1 MVPNISYF
9 KCLSDGLLGLSPR
22 TLEDKS
28 EIGKIEQYPCPMAY
42 KSSTFKFVER
52 WLMKTSWYLFR
63 ANTCTEVKIYACV
76 KSWQWHKH
84 LWVIKHKYFFSE
96 GQVSSTI

>member
-9 KCLSDGLLGLSPR
+9 KCLR

-28 EIGKIEQYPCPMAY
+28 EIYTIEQYPCPMAY

-52 WLMKTSWYLFR
+52 WLMKTSWYLFP
-63 ANTCTEVKIYACV
+63 ANTCRGKNIC
-76 KSWQWHKH
+76 
-84 LWVIKHKYFFSE
+84 LC
-96 GQVSSTI
+96 QVLTMAKTFMSY